1 MKSKLIVFGLGV
13 LLISSGYAFASEGH
27 EHSEHKGSMMEEH
40 GMMEHEHEGDADESE
55 AIEVGNK
62 ICPVSGEEIGEDMG
76 DPYQIE
82 YDGKIY
88 NLCCS
93 MCAKDFQ
100 KDPEK
105 FIKKINEELEL
116 ENAEHDHNHE
126 DHDH

>member
-1 MKSKLIVFGLGV
+1 
-13 LLISSGYAFASEGH
+13 
-27 EHSEHKGSMMEEH
+27 
-40 GMMEHEHEGDADESE
+40 
-55 AIEVGNK
+55 
-62 ICPVSGEEIGEDMG
+62 MG